1 MSITETEEK
10 RLKTGNPREII
21 AVVRIWNKR
30 PDGFTI
36 KILTTEKTVEF
47 VILEHKRMSCVTDQ
61 YVTRSKNVS
70 VTQYVSIKSAL
81 ERTLGP
87 QGWAVSQRSF
97 IVGTRSL
104 KEQDLPSRYR
114 IH

>member
-1 MSITETEEK
+1 MTETEEK
-10 RLKTGNPREII
+10 RLKVGIPRETI
-21 AVVRIWNKR
+21 VVERIWNKW
-30 PDGFTI
+30 PDGFAI
-36 KILTTEKTVEF
+36 KMPTTEKAGEF
-47 VILEHKRMSCVTDQ
+47 VILDFKRMSCVTDQ

-97 IVGTRSL
+97 IAGTRSL